1 MFSCVC
7 IYAITREKFKINI
20 YTMIKKYQ
28 ILLEEFPFLT
38 VIEYAG
44 NEYLGIMQN
53 IDNQIATMYVYDRL
67 STNQERQQFLKLGDE
82 WWWETNRKLPINI
95 ALINRW
101 PFSFASQSFNIKQME
116 VVAGPEVRLSDSI
129 TKRIKRRNIS
139 LVKKPQ

>member
-1 MFSCVC
+1 
-7 IYAITREKFKINI
+7 
-20 YTMIKKYQ
+20 MIKKYQ
-28 ILLEEFPFLT
+28 TLLEEFPFLT

-53 IDNQIATMYVYDRL
+53 IDNQIATMYVYDRIQ
-67 STNQERQQFLKLGDE
+67 TNPERQKFLALGDE

-95 ALINRW
+95 ALLNRW
-101 PFSFASQSFNIKQME
+101 PFSYTSQSFNIKQME

-139 LVKKPQ
+139 LLKKTP

>member
-1 MFSCVC
+1 
-7 IYAITREKFKINI
+7 
-20 YTMIKKYQ
+20 MIKKYQ
-28 ILLEEFPFLT
+28 TLLEEFPFLT

-53 IDNQIATMYVYDRL
+53 IDNQIATMYVYDRIN
-67 STNQERQQFLKLGDE
+67 TNEEKQTFLKLGDE

-95 ALINRW
+95 ALLNRW
-101 PFSFASQSFNIKQME
+101 PFSYTSQSFNIKQME

-139 LVKKPQ
+139 LVKKNL